1 MWRTLLLKD
10 GRLIWRPRV
19 LTVLASYPGES
30 DLLYISE
37 LEKESVG
44 RKRVLLADDHSSV
57 LEQIRELLCQDY
69 EIVGAV
75 PDGKALLR
83 TAQEVQPDLIIS
95 DISMPEMSGFEAAE
109 KIRALGNQVKF
120 IFLTMQSGAAY
131 IKKAR
136 SLGAA
141 GYVLKAQTNEE
152 LPQAVAKVIAGETY
166 FSPDLKIDGRE

>member
-1 MWRTLLLKD
+1 LGK
-10 GRLIWRPRV
+10 
-19 LTVLASYPGES
+19 
-30 DLLYISE
+30 
-37 LEKESVG
+37 KSVG
-44 RKRVLLADDHSSV
+44 RKKVLLADDHSSV
-57 LEQIRELLCQDY
+57 LEQIRELLKEDY

-83 TAQEVQPDLIIS
+83 AAQEVKPDLIIS

-109 KIRALGNQVKF
+109 KIQAMGHEVKF

-136 SLGAA
+136 SLGAS

-152 LPQAVAKVIAGETY
+152 LPHAVAKVIAGETY
-166 FSPDLKIDGRE
+166 FSPNLNADTRK